1 METQKCVN
9 RLAEKWG
16 LFLILASASAM
27 WQHRAMIKF
36 RSVFDGHP
44 TLRTRRSHIVPIPS
58 GREQF

>member
-1 METQKCVN
+1 VN